1 MQGPK
6 PDPDLGP
13 EADYLNEAAERL
25 RDLLG
30 GGLVGVYAGGSYAL
44 GDYRRE
50 TSDLDVAA
58 VVEEPP
64 GAQTKKLIVE
74 RLRHEALPC
83 PARGLELVVY
93 QQRTV
98 GSASAGPDFE
108 LNLNSGRE
116 MALRVDEIPGS
127 AAGHWFPIDRSIL
140 SQTGVAI
147 LGPPAG
153 EVFAAVDPS
162 ELLPQLLESV
172 RWHRRRG
179 DPADAVLNACRAL
192 RFAEEGRWSSKTVA
206 GQWAVE
212 RGEAPPE
219 LVEAAVAARRGDGEV
234 DRRSAEQLLGD
245 VEGRLR
251 LRR

>member
-6 PDPDLGP
+6 PDLDLGP

-25 RDLLG
+25 RELLG

-44 GDYRRE
+44 GDYRRQ

-98 GSASAGPDFE
+98 GSASAETDFE

-127 AAGHWFPIDRSIL
+127 AAGSRRGHTS
-140 SQTGVAI
+140 
-147 LGPPAG
+147 PP
-153 EVFAAVDPS
+153 
-162 ELLPQLLESV
+162 
-172 RWHRRRG
+172 RRRR
-179 DPADAVLNACRAL
+179 P
-192 RFAEEGRWSSKTVA
+192 
-206 GQWAVE
+206 
-212 RGEAPPE
+212 
-219 LVEAAVAARRGDGEV
+219 AARRAGFEAAPPA
-234 DRRSAEQLLGD
+234 RRGTRSRAET
-245 VEGRLR
+245 RL
-251 LRR
+251 